1 MGILNNFE
9 NYTDKDCNVK
19 GKAGR
24 DGIGF
29 KLTGDGNYD
38 IDGKRLTNLAESV
51 DDNDA
56 VSLKVLKEHTQV
68 SQNNYHLQP
77 SFKIYKEF
85 GDKSQLTVGVYP
97 KTPSNHFFN
106 NHKTHHDPYNVDK
119 EADDT
124 GFGGQAWSSMKLKGN
139 QLESGSYTVIFEIFV
154 LGSSGSFLVDDTII
168 YHVYGDSHYSITTFN
183 SNKINGQYTR
193 SMIQFT
199 TDGGAGADDG
209 IKFQIK
215 YFGSQYN
222 NNIKFLFYSRVIKG
236 SQSTSFDHAIFN
248 VSDVQDNHEILYFEN
263 LNLNGNLINGLGNPV
278 DNNDATNKTYVDSE
292 IAKLPQPD
300 TDVLKLDGSKAM
312 TGNLD
317 MGNKNITNT
326 NKITTRAID
335 LSGPIDM
342 FNNRI
347 IGVRDGIYDK
357 HAVNKQQLDAVEN
370 SKADKTQLT
379 NYLLR
384 DGNNTMTGD
393 LDIDEHHILSVKNLT
408 DHKVDDAYSDIVKDL
423 KSVVNK
429 EYLNQNFLKINGN
442 YFDLNQKVIKNSAPH
457 DDGSYDNNTL
467 VSKAFVDAEIAKLP
481 KPDIDVLKLD
491 GSRAMQGNLMMNN
504 NNIKN
509 LKDPVDN
516 QDAGTKKY
524 IDDEIT
530 KIPTVYANTFYK
542 KGEDILVSKQK
553 KITFEI
559 DPLNSLPL
567 NTYVMNMNRYGI
579 EKCGPIKMDD
589 QGNSNLDMNDSSI
602 INIGGIEMKNDN
614 DSELDMKNNKIVN
627 AGKLEMVNDNDSE
640 INMNDNI
647 IKNVGDPLAAKD
659 ACNKRYV
666 DVVGSNYL
674 KKDGT
679 SSMGGNLKM
688 QDNRI
693 IYLADPVNIK
703 DAANKKYVDNKIK
716 ESEEGSIEV
725 VQQEN
730 VFKKVMDDDEFK
742 EDDNDIHKVGVR
754 NKNFHLVNKKTYEF
768 NIDYDSSL
776 GYYST
781 RLSIDLIYLPVG
793 SYTMVYEMYIDN
805 GITVDEID
813 ATSGTLTVGKINSKI
828 NGTKTRSIINFTK
841 YTISSGFDD
850 LDIDIKLKG
859 KTDPQT
865 TINVVVYGVKGQVNN
880 VSVNLWDRF
889 YFYDNT
895 SIKFELPVDMNQKD
909 ITGVNKITTKNL
921 DVHSQIDMKGNK
933 IIGVDDGT
941 SNNDAVNKIQLDAVI
956 AQLNINI
963 NTLNNLIKTNKDN
976 ITTINTNDG
985 YYYFTDQLKHKNRSF
1000 VKFPPN
1006 INKYPFGLG
1015 RDQFRFRILLDG
1027 YYHIIY
1033 TDFYKSNGQFQV
1045 HDITNGNDLFVMNL
1059 SKQSNW
1065 TPITINAIVPI
1076 TVDNGFKHADIQL
1089 KFGVFDNA
1097 LFNGSGYSSF
1107 YIRYLHA

>member
-1 MGILNNFE
+1 MSYSNGILSSPSAE
-9 NYTDKDCNVK
+9 GQPGPP
-19 GKAGR
+19 GKPGV
-24 DGIGF
+24 GY
-29 KLTGDGNYD
+29 KLTADGNFD
-38 IDGKRLTNLAESV
+38 IDTKRLTNLAESV

-77 SFKIYKEF
+77 SFKIYKDF
-85 GDKSQLTVGVYP
+85 GDKSQLTVG
-97 KTPSNHFFN
+97 TPPNTTSNHFFN
-106 NHKTHHDPYNVDK
+106 NHKTHHDPYIVDK
-119 EADDT
+119 EAGDT

-154 LGSSGSFLVDDTII
+154 IGPNNGFRVDDTII

-248 VSDVQDNHEILYFEN
+248 VSDVQDNHDILYFEN

-278 DNNDATNKTYVDSE
+278 DNNDAANKTYVDSE

-335 LSGPIDM
+335 LNGPIDM
-342 FNNRI
+342 FDNRI
-347 IGVRDGIYDK
+347 IGLKNGIYDK
-357 HAVNKQQLDAVEN
+357 HAVNKRQLDAVN
-370 SKADKTQLT
+370 NLKADKTQLP

-384 DGNNTMTGD
+384 DGSNTMTGD
-393 LDIDEHHILSVKNLT
+393 LDINEHHILSVKNLT

-429 EYLNQNFLKINGN
+429 EYLNQNFLKIKGN

-481 KPDIDVLKLD
+481 KPDTDVLKLD
-491 GSRAMQGNLMMNN
+491 GSKAMTGNLDMGMKNILNVDTLNDYTNNSEKDRDLKSAVNKQYLNTHFLKIMGKGDNDFNLGGQIIKNCEPYYDGLFDDNSLVSKAFVDAEIAKLPKPDTDVLKLDGSKAMQGDLYMNN
-504 NNIKN
+504 NR
-509 LKDPVDN
+509 
-516 QDAGTKKY
+516 
-524 IDDEIT
+524 
-530 KIPTVYANTFYK
+530 
-542 KGEDILVSKQK
+542 IL
-553 KITFEI
+553 
-559 DPLNSLPL
+559 
-567 NTYVMNMNRYGI
+567 
-579 EKCGPIKMDD
+579 
-589 QGNSNLDMNDSSI
+589 
-602 INIGGIEMKNDN
+602 
-614 DSELDMKNNKIVN
+614 N
-627 AGKLEMVNDNDSE
+627 AGKLVMVANNNSE
-640 INMNDNI
+640 INMNDNR
-647 IKNVGDPLAAKD
+647 IKNVGDPFAAKD

-674 KKDGT
+674 QKDGT

-688 QDNRI
+688 QDHRI

-742 EDDNDIHKVGVR
+742 EDDDDIHKVGVR

-828 NGTKTRSIINFTK
+828 YGTKTRSIIHFTK

-850 LDIDIKLKG
+850 LEIDIKLKG

-889 YFYDNT
+889 YYYDNT

-933 IIGVDDGT
+933 IIGVGDGT
-941 SNNDAVNKIQLDAVI
+941 SNNDAVNKIQLDAKFAIVNNKVT
-956 AQLNINI
+956 QMFKS
-963 NTLNNLIKTNKDN
+963 LNNILNQLTYFI
-976 ITTINTNDG
+976 
-985 YYYFTDQLKHKNRSF
+985 FTDQLIHKNHDT
-1000 VKFPPN
+1000 VIFPTGL
-1006 INKYPFGLG
+1006 NKPPFRLV
-1015 RDQFRFRILLDG
+1015 RNNYNKLRISISGKYLVS
-1027 YYHIIY
+1027 Y
-1033 TDFYKSNGQFQV
+1033 TDSYKNAGQFQIY
-1045 HDITNGNDLFVMNL
+1045 DDTNSVYLFVIYL
-1059 SKQSNW
+1059 SNTQQFTEFAISAV
-1065 TPITINAIVPI
+1065 INIQ
-1076 TVDNGFKHADIQL
+1076 TNNGFGHSDIML
-1089 KFGVFDNA
+1089 RMVKVNSKDPNPLLAGA
-1097 LFNGSGYSSF
+1097 KKSTF
-1107 YIRYLHA
+1107 YIKYLHA

>member
-1 MGILNNFE
+1 MSYSNGILSSPSA
-9 NYTDKDCNVK
+9 K
-19 GKAGR
+19 GQPGPPGKP
-24 DGIGF
+24 GIPGVGY
-29 KLTGDGNYD
+29 KLTADGNFD
-38 IDGKRLTNLAESV
+38 IDTKRLTNLAESV

-77 SFKIYKEF
+77 SFKIYKDF
-85 GDKSQLTVGVYP
+85 GDKSQLTVGAYP

-168 YHVYGDSHYSITTFN
+168 YHVYGDSHYSINTFN

-236 SQSTSFDHAIFN
+236 SQSTSFNHSIFN
-248 VSDVQDNHEILYFEN
+248 VSDVQDNHTILYFEN

-357 HAVNKQQLDAVEN
+357 HAVNKQQLDAVKN
-370 SKADKTQLT
+370 LKADKTQLT

-384 DGNNTMTGD
+384 DGSNTMTGD

-429 EYLNQNFLKINGN
+429 EYLNQNFLKIKGN

-481 KPDIDVLKLD
+481 KPDTDVLKLD
-491 GSRAMQGNLMMNN
+491 GSKAMTGNLDMGMKNILNVDTLNDYTNNSEKDRDLKSAVNKQYLNTHFLKIMGKGDNDFNLGGQIIKNCEPYYDGLFDDNSLVSKAFVDAEIAKLPKPDTNVLKLDGSKAMQGDLYMNN
-504 NNIKN
+504 NR
-509 LKDPVDN
+509 
-516 QDAGTKKY
+516 
-524 IDDEIT
+524 
-530 KIPTVYANTFYK
+530 
-542 KGEDILVSKQK
+542 IL
-553 KITFEI
+553 
-559 DPLNSLPL
+559 
-567 NTYVMNMNRYGI
+567 
-579 EKCGPIKMDD
+579 
-589 QGNSNLDMNDSSI
+589 
-602 INIGGIEMKNDN
+602 
-614 DSELDMKNNKIVN
+614 N
-627 AGKLEMVNDNDSE
+627 AGKLVMVANNNSE
-640 INMNDNI
+640 INMNDNK

-688 QDNRI
+688 EDHRI
-693 IYLADPVNIK
+693 IHLADPVNIQ

-768 NIDYDSSL
+768 KIDYDSSL

-813 ATSGTLTVGKINSKI
+813 STSGTLTVGKINSKI
-828 NGTKTRSIINFTK
+828 DGTKTRSIIHFTK

-850 LDIDIKLKG
+850 LEIDIKLKG

-889 YFYDNT
+889 YYYDNA

-933 IIGVDDGT
+933 IIGVGDGA
-941 SNNDAVNKIQLDAVI
+941 SNNDAVNKIQLDAKFATVNNKVTQI
-956 AQLNINI
+956 NKSLNDILTQL
-963 NTLNNLIKTNKDN
+963 TYFL
-976 ITTINTNDG
+976 
-985 YYYFTDQLKHKNRSF
+985 FTDQLIHKNHNT
-1000 VKFPPN
+1000 VIFPSS
-1006 INKYPFGLG
+1006 INKTPFRSVRGNYDKL
-1015 RDQFRFRILLDG
+1015 RISLSGKYLVS
-1027 YYHIIY
+1027 Y
-1033 TDFYKSNGQFQV
+1033 TDSYKNAGQFQIY
-1045 HDITNGNDLFVMNL
+1045 DDTNSVYPFVIYL
-1059 SKQSNW
+1059 SNTQKFTEFAISAV
-1065 TPITINAIVPI
+1065 INIQ
-1076 TVDNGFKHADIQL
+1076 TNNGY
-1089 KFGVFDNA
+1089 
-1097 LFNGSGYSSF
+1097 GYSDIKLRIAKVNSKDPNPLLAGSKKSTF
-1107 YIRYLHA
+1107 YIKYLHA

>member
-1 MGILNNFE
+1 MSYSNGILSSPSA
-9 NYTDKDCNVK
+9 K
-19 GKAGR
+19 GQPGPPGKP
-24 DGIGF
+24 GIPGVGY
-29 KLTGDGNYD
+29 KLTADGNFD
-38 IDGKRLTNLAESV
+38 IDTKRLTNVAESV

-56 VSLKVLKEHTQV
+56 VSLKVLKEHTQI

-85 GDKSQLTVGVYP
+85 GDKSQLTVGTP
-97 KTPSNHFFN
+97 PNTPSNHFFN
-106 NHKTHHDPYNVDK
+106 NHKAHYDPYIVDK
-119 EADDT
+119 EAYDT
-124 GFGGQAWSSMKLKGN
+124 GFSGEAWSSMKLKGN

-154 LGSSGSFLVDDTII
+154 IGTSGGFLVDDTII
-168 YHVYGDSHYSITTFN
+168 YHVNGDSHYSITTFN

-199 TDGGAGADDG
+199 TDGGAGVDDG

-222 NNIKFLFYSRVIKG
+222 KNIKFLFYSRVIKG
-236 SQSTSFDHAIFN
+236 SQSTSFNHDIFN
-248 VSDVQDNHEILYFEN
+248 VSDVDDNHEILYFEN

-278 DNNDATNKTYVDSE
+278 DNNDATNKTYVDIKNAQQD
-292 IAKLPQPD
+292 IAIADKASKSYVDNQIANVQIDTTPLLPR
-300 TDVLKLDGSKAM
+300 DGS
-312 TGNLD
+312 
-317 MGNKNITNT
+317 
-326 NKITTRAID
+326 R
-335 LSGPIDM
+335 S
-342 FNNRI
+342 
-347 IGVRDGIYDK
+347 
-357 HAVNKQQLDAVEN
+357 
-370 SKADKTQLT
+370 
-379 NYLLR
+379 
-384 DGNNTMTGD
+384 MTGD

-429 EYLNQNFLKINGN
+429 EYLNQNFLKIKGN
-442 YFDLNQKVIKNSAPH
+442 DYDLNQKVIKNSAPH

-481 KPDIDVLKLD
+481 KPDTDVLKTD
-491 GSRAMQGNLMMNN
+491 GSKAMAGNLNMGMNKILNVDTLNDYTN
-504 NNIKN
+504 NSEKDRDLKSVVNKRYLNTHFLKIMGKGDNDFNLGGQIIKN
-509 LKDPVDN
+509 CEPYYDGLFDDN
-516 QDAGTKKY
+516 S
-524 IDDEIT
+524 
-530 KIPTVYANTFYK
+530 
-542 KGEDILVSKQK
+542 LVSKAFVDA
-553 KITFEI
+553 KIAK
-559 DPLNSLPL
+559 LPKPATDVL
-567 NTYVMNMNRYGI
+567 KTDGSKAMNG
-579 EKCGPIKMDD
+579 
-589 QGNSNLDMNDSSI
+589 NLDMANNSI
-602 INIGGIEMKNDN
+602 INLKEPGAS
-614 DSELDMKNNKIVN
+614 DSNHAASVKFVNTIVN
-627 AGKLEMVNDNDSE
+627 NSESGMINLIND
-640 INMNDNI
+640 
-647 IKNVGDPLAAKD
+647 
-659 ACNKRYV
+659 
-666 DVVGSNYL
+666 
-674 KKDGT
+674 
-679 SSMGGNLKM
+679 
-688 QDNRI
+688 
-693 IYLADPVNIK
+693 
-703 DAANKKYVDNKIK
+703 KIK
-716 ESEEGSIEV
+716 KSEEGSIEA

-742 EDDNDIHKVGVR
+742 EDDSDIHKVGVR

-768 NIDYDSSL
+768 KIDYDSSL

-813 ATSGTLTVGKINSKI
+813 STSGTLVVGKINSKI
-828 NGTKTRSIINFTK
+828 DGTKTRSIIHFTK
-841 YTISSGFDD
+841 YTISPGFDD

-889 YFYDNT
+889 YYYDNA
-895 SIKFELPVDMNQKD
+895 SVKFELPVDMNQKD
-909 ITGVNKITTKNL
+909 ITGVNKITTTNL
-921 DVHSQIDMKGNK
+921 DVHGQIDMKGNK
-933 IIGVDDGT
+933 IIGVGDGT

-976 ITTINTNDG
+976 IATINTNDG

-1076 TVDNGFKHADIQL
+1076 TVDNGFNHADIQL
-1089 KFGVFDNA
+1089 KFGVFDDA

>member
-1 MGILNNFE
+1 MSYSNGILSSPSA
-9 NYTDKDCNVK
+9 K
-19 GKAGR
+19 GQPGPP
-24 DGIGF
+24 GPSGVGY
-29 KLTGDGNYD
+29 KLTADGNFD
-38 IDGKRLTNLAESV
+38 IDTKRLTNLAESV

-85 GDKSQLTVGVYP
+85 GDKSQLTNGAYP

-106 NHKTHHDPYNVDK
+106 NHKTHHDPYIVDK

-124 GFGGQAWSSMKLKGN
+124 GFSGEAWSSMKLKGN

-168 YHVYGDSHYSITTFN
+168 YHVYGDSHYSINTFN

-248 VSDVQDNHEILYFEN
+248 VSDVQDNHTILYFEN

-300 TDVLKLDGSKAM
+300 TNVLKLDGSKAM

-326 NKITTRAID
+326 NKITARAID
-335 LSGPIDM
+335 LNGPIDM
-342 FNNRI
+342 FDNRI
-347 IGVRDGIYDK
+347 IGVKNGIYDK
-357 HAVNKQQLDAVEN
+357 HAVNKQQLDAVKN
-370 SKADKTQLT
+370 LKADKTQLA

-384 DGNNTMTGD
+384 DGSNTMTGD

-429 EYLNQNFLKINGN
+429 EYLNQNFLKIKGN

-481 KPDIDVLKLD
+481 KPDTDVLKLD
-491 GSRAMQGNLMMNN
+491 GSKAMTGNLDMGMKNILNVDTLNDYTNNSEKDRDLKSAVNKQYLNTHFLKIMGKGDNDFNLGGQIIKNCEPYYDGLFDDNSLVSKAFVDAEIAKLPKPDINVLKLDGSKAMQGDLYMNN
-504 NNIKN
+504 NR
-509 LKDPVDN
+509 
-516 QDAGTKKY
+516 
-524 IDDEIT
+524 
-530 KIPTVYANTFYK
+530 
-542 KGEDILVSKQK
+542 IL
-553 KITFEI
+553 
-559 DPLNSLPL
+559 
-567 NTYVMNMNRYGI
+567 
-579 EKCGPIKMDD
+579 
-589 QGNSNLDMNDSSI
+589 
-602 INIGGIEMKNDN
+602 
-614 DSELDMKNNKIVN
+614 N
-627 AGKLEMVNDNDSE
+627 AGKLVMVANNNSE
-640 INMNDNI
+640 INMNDNR

-659 ACNKRYV
+659 ASNKRYV

-674 KKDGT
+674 QKDGT

-688 QDNRI
+688 EDHRI
-693 IYLADPVNIK
+693 IHLADPVNIQ

-768 NIDYDSSL
+768 KIDYDSSL

-828 NGTKTRSIINFTK
+828 DGTKTRSIIHFTK

-850 LDIDIKLKG
+850 LEIDIKLKG

-933 IIGVDDGT
+933 IIGVGDGA
-941 SNNDAVNKIQLDAVI
+941 SNNDAVNKIQLDAKVATVNNKI
-956 AQLNINI
+956 TQINKSLNDILTQL
-963 NTLNNLIKTNKDN
+963 TYFL
-976 ITTINTNDG
+976 
-985 YYYFTDQLKHKNRSF
+985 FTDQLIHKNHNT
-1000 VKFPPN
+1000 VIFPSS
-1006 INKYPFGLG
+1006 INKPPFRSVRGNYDKLRISLSGKYLVSYTDSYKNACQFQIYDDTNSVYPFVIYLSNT
-1015 RDQFRFRILLDG
+1015 RQFTEFAISTVINIQTNNG
-1027 YYHIIY
+1027 Y
-1033 TDFYKSNGQFQV
+1033 
-1045 HDITNGNDLFVMNL
+1045 
-1059 SKQSNW
+1059 
-1065 TPITINAIVPI
+1065 
-1076 TVDNGFKHADIQL
+1076 
-1089 KFGVFDNA
+1089 
-1097 LFNGSGYSSF
+1097 GYSDIKLRVVKVNSKDPNPLLAGAKKSTF
-1107 YIRYLHA
+1107 YIKYLHA

>member
-1 MGILNNFE
+1 MSYSNGILSSPSA
-9 NYTDKDCNVK
+9 K
-19 GKAGR
+19 GQPGPPGKPGVP
-24 DGIGF
+24 GVGY
-29 KLTGDGNYD
+29 KLTADGNFD
-38 IDGKRLTNLAESV
+38 IDTKRLTNLAESV

-85 GDKSQLTVGVYP
+85 GDKSQLTVGSP
-97 KTPSNHFFN
+97 PNTPSNHFFN
-106 NHKTHHDPYNVDK
+106 NHKAHYDPYIVDK
-119 EADDT
+119 EAYDT
-124 GFGGQAWSSMKLKGN
+124 GFSGEAWSSMKLKGN

-154 LGSSGSFLVDDTII
+154 IGPNNGFLVDDTII
-168 YHVYGDSHYSITTFN
+168 YHVNGDSHYSITTFN

-199 TDGGAGADDG
+199 TDGGAGVDDG

-222 NNIKFLFYSRVIKG
+222 KNIKFLFYSRVIKG
-236 SQSTSFDHAIFN
+236 SQSTSFNHDIFN
-248 VSDVQDNHEILYFEN
+248 VSDVDDNHEILYFEN

-278 DNNDATNKTYVDSE
+278 DNNDATNKTYVDIKNAQQD
-292 IAKLPQPD
+292 IAIADKASKSYVDNQIANVQIDTTPLLPR
-300 TDVLKLDGSKAM
+300 DGS
-312 TGNLD
+312 
-317 MGNKNITNT
+317 
-326 NKITTRAID
+326 R
-335 LSGPIDM
+335 S
-342 FNNRI
+342 
-347 IGVRDGIYDK
+347 
-357 HAVNKQQLDAVEN
+357 
-370 SKADKTQLT
+370 
-379 NYLLR
+379 
-384 DGNNTMTGD
+384 MTGD

-429 EYLNQNFLKINGN
+429 EYLNQNFLKIKGN
-442 YFDLNQKVIKNSAPH
+442 DYDLNQKVIKNSAPH

-481 KPDIDVLKLD
+481 KPDTDVLKTD
-491 GSRAMQGNLMMNN
+491 GSKAMAGNLNMGMNKILNVDTLNDYTN
-504 NNIKN
+504 NSEKDRDLKSVVNKRYLNTHFLKIMGKGDNDFNLGGQIIKN
-509 LKDPVDN
+509 CEPYYDGLFDDN
-516 QDAGTKKY
+516 S
-524 IDDEIT
+524 
-530 KIPTVYANTFYK
+530 
-542 KGEDILVSKQK
+542 LVSKAFVDA
-553 KITFEI
+553 KIAK
-559 DPLNSLPL
+559 LPKPATDVL
-567 NTYVMNMNRYGI
+567 KTDGSKAMNG
-579 EKCGPIKMDD
+579 
-589 QGNSNLDMNDSSI
+589 NLDMANNSI
-602 INIGGIEMKNDN
+602 INLKEPGAS
-614 DSELDMKNNKIVN
+614 DSNHAASVKFVNTIVN
-627 AGKLEMVNDNDSE
+627 NSESGMINLIND
-640 INMNDNI
+640 
-647 IKNVGDPLAAKD
+647 
-659 ACNKRYV
+659 
-666 DVVGSNYL
+666 
-674 KKDGT
+674 
-679 SSMGGNLKM
+679 
-688 QDNRI
+688 
-693 IYLADPVNIK
+693 
-703 DAANKKYVDNKIK
+703 KIK
-716 ESEEGSIEV
+716 KSEEGSIEA

-742 EDDNDIHKVGVR
+742 EDDSDIHKVGVR

-768 NIDYDSSL
+768 KIDYDSSL

-813 ATSGTLTVGKINSKI
+813 STSGTLVVGKINSKI
-828 NGTKTRSIINFTK
+828 DGTKTRSIIHFTK
-841 YTISSGFDD
+841 YTISPGFDD

-865 TINVVVYGVKGQVNN
+865 TINVVVYGLKGQVNN

-889 YFYDNT
+889 YYYDNA
-895 SIKFELPVDMNQKD
+895 SVKFELPVDMNQKD
-909 ITGVNKITTKNL
+909 ITGVNKITTTNL
-921 DVHSQIDMKGNK
+921 DVHGQIDMKGNK
-933 IIGVDDGT
+933 IIGVGDGT
-941 SNNDAVNKIQLDAVI
+941 SNNDAINKIQLDAVI

-976 ITTINTNDG
+976 IATINTNDG

-1065 TPITINAIVPI
+1065 TPITINAIVPS

-1089 KFGVFDNA
+1089 KFGVFDDA